1 MAIVIAPF
9 ASAHLAAIAPG
20 RFDAIAAE
28 GLDLA
33 ALAASRADI
42 GPAWSALAEG
52 RVLGCAGIV
61 PLWRGVGAGWLYAA
75 EEMRR
80 HPVALHRAVL
90 RGITAAEAGLDLRR
104 IQISV
109 HEDFAASLA
118 WVARLGFACEG
129 AMPAYGPNG
138 DTYIRYARIRH
149 DRS

>member
-9 ASAHLAAIAPG
+9 TQAHLAAIAPG

-42 GPAWSALAEG
+42 GPAWTAVADG

-75 EEMRR
+75 DEMRR
-80 HPVALHRAVL
+80 YPVALHRTVL
-90 RGITAAEAGLDLRR
+90 RGIAAAEVGLGLHRL
-104 IQISV
+104 QISV

-118 WVARLGFACEG
+118 WVVRLGFACEG
-129 AMPAYGPNG
+129 AMPGYGPNG
-138 DTYIRYARIRH
+138 DNYIRYARVT
-149 DRS
+149 